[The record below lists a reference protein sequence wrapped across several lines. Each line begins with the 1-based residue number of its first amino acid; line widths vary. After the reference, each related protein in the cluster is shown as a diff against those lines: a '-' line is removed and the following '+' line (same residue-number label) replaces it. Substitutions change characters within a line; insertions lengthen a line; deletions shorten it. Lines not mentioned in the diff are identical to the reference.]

1 MFLLQLMVVL
11 LCNLVQDKG
20 GKGGHDR
27 LGPNSTVFLIFVV
40 FGSTLAYFGMTVHAT
55 VRGSLKTKGVVG
67 KLANGM
73 AKCCRI
79 EPKKGNGGQRGED
92 RSLSLAR
99 VVPVQREEQDRRRQK
114 STLKNEIAALKWQK
128 KIRQTLVKN
137 STKPLKMSRT
147 PSRLQQNRT
156 WRTQRVEEIQNT
168 HENHRK
174 LALKNIERQHSQ
186 RRTSLQMR
194 VEARNKKREQG
205 EEVAMGEAD
214 GIDMDVEKV
223 VVKDGGKSMADKL
236 VKQTLATTE
245 CTVVTV
251 DKHGK
256 TEAEPVSHTLE
267 SEKMLKSV
275 RLQQRIQRIKEV
287 QMGRLRAK
295 RLAKGT

>member
-1 MFLLQLMVVL
+1 M
-11 LCNLVQDKG
+11 
-20 GKGGHDR
+20 
-27 LGPNSTVFLIFVV
+27 
-40 FGSTLAYFGMTVHAT
+40 
-55 VRGSLKTKGVVG
+55 
-67 KLANGM
+67 
-73 AKCCRI
+73 
-79 EPKKGNGGQRGED
+79 
-92 RSLSLAR
+92 SLAR
-99 VVPVQREEQDRRRQK
+99 VVPVQREEQERRQK
-114 STLKNEIAALKWQK
+114 STLKNEIAVLKWQK

-168 HENHRK
+168 HENHRE

-205 EEVAMGEAD
+205 EEVAIGEAD
-214 GIDMDVEKV
+214 KTDMDMEKV
-223 VVKDGGKSMADKL
+223 VVKDGGKSMARPDNL
-236 VKQTLATTE
+236 
-245 CTVVTV
+245 V
-251 DKHGK
+251 DKPGK
-256 TEAEPVSHTLE
+256 TNAGPVSHTLE